1 LTNTVTFAYQT
12 CNINSVTTTA
22 ILCNLPTL
30 TAGQWYPIVKD
41 TKGEIPRID
50 GLDRIRVPLIV
61 DSVSPSSLIN
71 NHGGK
76 TLSISGANFPTSL
89 GSDSVSTFTITFE
102 DDSTCN
108 IISTSSNLIQCV
120 VQGYSGDISGPVNL
134 IITVNTETNDD
145 LEVSFVAPS
154 IVVTSIVPAVASP
167 VLPGKITFSLSND
180 FD

>member
-1 LTNTVTFAYQT
+1 MTFAYQT
-12 CNINSVTTTA
+12 CYISSITTTTIA
-22 ILCNLPTL
+22 CNLPTL
-30 TAGQWYPIVKD
+30 TAGKWYPIVKD

-50 GLDRIRVPLIV
+50 GLEKVKVHLIV

-71 NHGGK
+71 NQGGK

-89 GSDSVSTFTITFE
+89 GADNVDVFTITFG
-102 DDSTCN
+102 DDSSTCN
-108 IISTSSNLIQCV
+108 IISTSSNLIQCI
-120 VQGYSGDISGPVNL
+120 VQGYSGDISGPVKL
-134 IITVNTETNDD
+134 TITVNTESNDK
-145 LEVSFVAPS
+145 LQVSFVAPS